1 MGRGRVDS
9 CDENSLINAGKNPQ
23 AGDYFRARGLCE
35 ADRKNQPGGS
45 DGGPRRSS
53 RGEEVGRG
61 QVGGSILARSRRK
74 SDEFGSVLTM
84 DWGTEGPRDAGD
96 RISMRGCGWISGS
109 STGEGKVKNFV
120 EQHDFFARISAAHAG
135 GTDLPGVRDFVE
147 QSISEI
153 GFGKAV
159 QAPNAGRLAGMLFE
173 WEYAR
178 IGGGKHMRISADKD
192 QPSLAVELPIVK
204 PLPDYDLHQVE
215 QPTPRDIDGVLVSQ
229 GFRDLVDDARG
240 VLMELIANPPQLPN
254 RTGRTDLELNH
265 IPDFEITQL
274 TGAICPGEEEVYRPG
289 LWIVL
294 KDRNSP
300 ENKSLNEVA
309 MEHARSILHEFVKR
323 LGIS

>member
-1 MGRGRVDS
+1 
-9 CDENSLINAGKNPQ
+9 
-23 AGDYFRARGLCE
+23 
-35 ADRKNQPGGS
+35 
-45 DGGPRRSS
+45 
-53 RGEEVGRG
+53 
-61 QVGGSILARSRRK
+61 
-74 SDEFGSVLTM
+74 
-84 DWGTEGPRDAGD
+84 
-96 RISMRGCGWISGS
+96 
-109 STGEGKVKNFV
+109 
-120 EQHDFFARISAAHAG
+120 
-135 GTDLPGVRDFVE
+135 
-147 QSISEI
+147 
-153 GFGKAV
+153 
-159 QAPNAGRLAGMLFE
+159 
-173 WEYAR
+173 
-178 IGGGKHMRISADKD
+178 MRISADKD

-215 QPTPRDIDGVLVSQ
+215 QPTPRDIDAVLVSQ

-240 VLMELIANPPQLPN
+240 VLMELIANPPHLPN

-309 MEHARSILHEFVKR
+309 MEHARSILHEFAKR